1 MHKKFLAVFLP
12 IVVVFSLVI
21 PQAALA
27 ADRSEST
34 ESEANAQNTQYRGI
48 DVSVWQGEIDYSR
61 VKDSGIEAVYIR
73 AGEGA
78 NITDRY
84 FERNYE
90 NAKAAGLKYG
100 FYHYV
105 TARTVSEAEEQAD
118 FFAALI
124 RSKPYDMK
132 AAMDFENLSGLTAD
146 QAVAIAKAYLE
157 RLEQRSGHT
166 PAVYSDAYDARAVWR
181 SNLAKYPL
189 WVADYGVREP
199 SSIGGW
205 SNWSGFQYSDKG
217 AVSGIS
223 GHVDLDYFR
232 ETLFLTD
239 DEQASTQQIRHD
251 YSKANDGCEDASSG
265 DQYITYTV
273 KSGDTLW
280 SLAREYHTTVDTL
293 VKINNITDPDLIYVG
308 QKLLIPR

>member
-12 IVVVFSLVI
+12 IVVAFSLVI
-21 PQAALA
+21 PWSALA

-34 ESEANAQNTQYRGI
+34 ESKANAQNTQYRGI
-48 DVSVWQGEIDYSR
+48 DVSAWQGEINFTR
-61 VKDSGIEAVYIR
+61 VKDAGIEAVYIR

-146 QAVAIAKAYLE
+146 EAVAIAKAYLE
-157 RLEQRSGHT
+157 RLEQRSGHA
-166 PAVYSDAYDARAVWR
+166 PAVYSDAYDARTVWR
-181 SNLAKYPL
+181 SNLTKYPL

-199 SSIGGW
+199 GSIGGW
-205 SNWSGFQYSDKG
+205 SSWSGFQYSDKG
-217 AVSGIS
+217 AVGGIS

-232 ETLFLTD
+232 DGLFLTD
-239 DEQASTQQIRHD
+239 NEQTSTQQIRHD
-251 YSKANDGCEDASSG
+251 YSKANDGCKDTSPG
-265 DQYITYTV
+265 DQYFTYTV

-280 SLAREYHTTVDTL
+280 ALAREYQTSVDTL